1 MKRKKI
7 TKLIVAAICLAA
19 FSASAAFASNVARTI
34 TVYYQDIKMYVD
46 GQRVNTSSEPF
57 IYNGSTYLPVR
68 AISEALGEEV
78 YWDGNTKSVYIGER
92 PKTIQY
98 LMDVCPPYQ
107 SDSNI
112 NAYNSS
118 SGNYFLMAGEK
129 YYNGITVL
137 SPINFSERSSF
148 FNTNSQYST
157 VQFTYGPVD
166 GRMYDDRVV
175 TLSFVAD
182 GEVIASYDI
191 NNGDMPK
198 TESLSLKGVN
208 QLVIKVTCGSLMSYN
223 SALIGV
229 GNIIVS

>member
-7 TKLIVAAICLAA
+7 TKLIVAAICLVA

-92 PKTIQY
+92 PGTTQY

-107 SDSNI
+107 KYCVYDYYSNNQRSFSMAGIEYNNGFHCYNNGGYIYFNLNGKYNLLSAIIGPLDGSQENI
-112 NAYNSS
+112 NGTIS
-118 SGNYFLMAGEK
+118 FEVD
-129 YYNGITVL
+129 GITVA
-137 SPINFSERSSF
+137 SYNFSGGDLPGNINVPLNGGDQLIVRIAVDNSS
-148 FNTNSQYST
+148 
-157 VQFTYGPVD
+157 
-166 GRMYDDRVV
+166 M
-175 TLSFVAD
+175 
-182 GEVIASYDI
+182 
-191 NNGDMPK
+191 K
-198 TESLSLKGVN
+198 
-208 QLVIKVTCGSLMSYN
+208 
-223 SALIGV
+223 IGV
-229 GNIIVS
+229 GNISVK

>member
-7 TKLIVAAICLAA
+7 TKLIVAAICLVA

-92 PKTIQY
+92 PGTTQY

-107 SDSNI
+107 VDVNI
-112 NAYNSS
+112 KEYYPEN
-118 SGNYFLMAGEK
+118 GKYFLMAGDK
-129 YYNGITVL
+129 YTNGITGCCA
-137 SPINFSERSSF
+137 SYNAY
-148 FNTNSQYST
+148 FNTNSQFNT
-157 VQFTYGPVD
+157 LKLTYGPVD
-166 GRMYDDRVV
+166 NYSFYDKVG
-175 TLSFVAD
+175 TLSFIAD
-182 GEVIASYDI
+182 GKEIASFEVRE
-191 NNGDMPK
+191 GDMPK
-198 TESLSLKGVN
+198 STSLSIKGVN
-208 QLVIKVTCGSLMSYN
+208 QLIIRFTGN
-223 SALIGV
+223 STIAMYQGTIGV